1 MKTLIINGSPR
12 ENGDTAR
19 LIRELKTYLHGEV
32 RELSAYYGG
41 ISPCIDCR
49 ACRRVKGCVISD
61 GMQAVYADDFDNV
74 VIASPVYMSGLPGP
88 MVSLASRF
96 QAYYSAKR
104 FLRDK
109 ITLKA
114 KRAALI
120 LVGGGD
126 GSPEEAKRLAGW
138 MFKEMNACFDEQH
151 SAMSLHTDCVPADK
165 NEKALADVRKIAEY
179 LND

>member
-12 ENGDTAR
+12 KNGDTAR

-32 RELSAYYGG
+32 QELSAYHGD

-49 ACRRVKGCVISD
+49 ACRRVKGCVIAD
-61 GMQAVYADDFDNV
+61 GMQAIYADDFDRV

-88 MVSLASRF
+88 MVGLASRF

-104 FLRDK
+104 FLKDEFSPK
-109 ITLKA
+109 E
-114 KRAALI
+114 KRGALI

-126 GSPEEAKRLAGW
+126 GAPAEAKRLARW
-138 MFKEMNACFDEQH
+138 MFKEMNAEFDESH
-151 SAMSLHTDCVPADK
+151 SVMSLHTDRVPADQD
-165 NEKALADVRKIAEY
+165 EKALADVRIIAEY
-179 LND
+179 MNG